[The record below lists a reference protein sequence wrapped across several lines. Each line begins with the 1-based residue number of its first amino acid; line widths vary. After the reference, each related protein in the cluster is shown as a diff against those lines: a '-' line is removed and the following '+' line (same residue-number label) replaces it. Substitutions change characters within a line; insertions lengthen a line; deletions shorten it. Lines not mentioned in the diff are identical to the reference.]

1 MKLFL
6 TSCIILASLIFGC
19 FSTVSAF
26 PVFQWNTTI
35 QTIEA
40 SATIQSIEAP
50 TYGTGKIVVE
60 YFRDYQCPACRI
72 FTLSYVPLF
81 ERLVQEGKITLIYR
95 QYPLVELHKNS
106 YRDALAALCAA
117 EQGEYPKYSQKIY
130 SLEYRLS
137 GRDVSDT
144 QRIGLLNGTKM
155 NKKQFRTCLTS
166 DRYASRIDIDT
177 EKWTVYGITGIP
189 AIVVNGKLLEYS
201 KSNSAESLETAI
213 LQ

>member
-19 FSTVSAF
+19 FSTVSAV
-26 PVFQWNTTI
+26 PVFQIDTNI
-35 QTIEA
+35 QT
-40 SATIQSIEAP
+40 IEAP

-72 FTLSYVPLF
+72 FTLSYVPLL

-95 QYPLVELHKNS
+95 QYPLTEIHQNS

-117 EQGEYPKYSQKIY
+117 EQGEYTKYSQKIY

-137 GRDVSDT
+137 GRNISDS
-144 QRIGLLNGTKM
+144 QRIGLLNGTRM
-155 NKKQFRTCLTS
+155 NRKQFRTCLTS

-177 EKWTVYGITGIP
+177 EK
-189 AIVVNGKLLEYS
+189 
-201 KSNSAESLETAI
+201 
-213 LQ
+213 